1 MRIRTIRTMNYPTLI
16 RSLASSALAIWAAT
30 QTASAIEI
38 LDYVG
43 VRAIIAGVGAR
54 ELNPDDATGELRLN
68 TLAEGERPLAGSF
81 FDMDGPGPIAPF
93 DLTPFVWRT
102 FGNRSGLVG
111 YNINDNASFFVN
123 GIGIPGNHP
132 MQAVLYDA
140 VPGTQQWQSV
150 GNWVPRQVT
159 GVPDAGSTV
168 SLFAASLTA
177 LVLVRGRGC
186 GVAP

>member
-1 MRIRTIRTMNYPTLI
+1 MNYPTVF

-43 VRAIIAGVGAR
+43 VRSIIAGVGAR
-54 ELNPDDATGELRLN
+54 ELDPSVATGELRLN
-68 TLAEGERPLAGSF
+68 SFDEGERPLAGSF

-93 DLTPFVWRT
+93 DLTSFQWRI
-102 FGNRSGLVG
+102 FGDRSGLTG
-111 YNINDNASFFVN
+111 YNINDRATFFVN

-132 MQAVLYDA
+132 MQAVLYDQ
-140 VPGTQQWQSV
+140 VQDPRTQWQSV

-168 SLFAASLTA
+168 SLFAASLAA